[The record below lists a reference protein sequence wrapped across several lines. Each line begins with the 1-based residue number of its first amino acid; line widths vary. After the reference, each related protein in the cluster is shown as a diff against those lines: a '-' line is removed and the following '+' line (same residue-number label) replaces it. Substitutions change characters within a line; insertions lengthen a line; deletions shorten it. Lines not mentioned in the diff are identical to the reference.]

1 MRTSYNKIQKTFKII
16 NKIKVETVKKETRTQ
31 QIIELSFGEFI
42 RNYKKDDIYMVNE
55 VPFFL

>member
-1 MRTSYNKIQKTFKII
+1 
-16 NKIKVETVKKETRTQ
+16 VETVKKETRTQ

-55 VPFFL
+55 VPFFLKQDILLPQP